1 MAGPHDATLTRWK
14 AANYTQ
20 LYGMTLDEGIRYR
33 LGTQRP
39 SKTTM
44 NMNEMQVMPESQRLL
59 CPSRR
64 RILFCLPKWG
74 PEIKTFRALI
84 LLAGRYAAPVH
95 YIRPLTNSV
104 LSRRTAAFRVSRC
117 SPRYVHEV
125 MIKIRLSLSQ
135 MNMDPEGDVVP
146 ASFNSADKWPGKIH
160 EPLDQGNCAAS
171 WAFSTAGRLQQD
183 GYFFFVFVSLLS
195 LRKEAETSNYC
206 LSFFS
211 RGVRPNLHP
220 VHGSH
225 DASAVSA
232 EPHFL
237 RHQEPG
243 RLRRGPRGRGL
254 VVSPPQRVSA
264 EPRPS
269 K

>member
-1 MAGPHDATLTRWK
+1 MAGPHDAALTRWK

-59 CPSRR
+59 SPSRR

-104 LSRRTAAFRVSRC
+104 LSRQTAAFRVSRC

-135 MNMDPEGDVVP
+135 MNMDPVGDVVP

-183 GYFFFVFVSLLS
+183 GYFYFFLSPYFRSERRRRPQNIFCLS
-195 LRKEAETSNYC
+195 LAVASDRISIQSMGHMTPQ
-206 LSFFS
+206 LS
-211 RGVRPNLHP
+211 PQNLISCDTRNQ
-220 VHGSH
+220 GGC
-225 DASAVSA
+225 AG
-232 EPHFL
+232 
-237 RHQEPG
+237 G
-243 RLRRGPRGRGL
+243 RVDGAWWYLRRRG
-254 VVSPPQRVSA
+254 
-264 EPRPS
+264 
-269 K
+269 